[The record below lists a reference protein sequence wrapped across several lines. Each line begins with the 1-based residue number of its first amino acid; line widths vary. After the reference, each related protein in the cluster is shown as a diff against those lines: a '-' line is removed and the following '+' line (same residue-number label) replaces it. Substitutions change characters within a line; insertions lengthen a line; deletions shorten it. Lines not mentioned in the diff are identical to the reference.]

1 MCTSH
6 KVTRNVLKLVSTI
19 QNKDFRVF
27 KTLKVLS
34 EKNLRQKCITIK
46 VSNSRYHKSYYYWNL
61 YVIIVIIFPNTTD
74 FFSWIVQVR
83 GGGGGGGLFGL
94 TCVVSN

>member
-1 MCTSH
+1 M
-6 KVTRNVLKLVSTI
+6 STI

-83 GGGGGGGLFGL
+83 GGGGGLFGL

>member
-1 MCTSH
+1 M
-6 KVTRNVLKLVSTI
+6 RNVLKLLSTI

-61 YVIIVIIFPNTTD
+61 YVIIVIIFLILQT
-74 FFSWIVQVR
+74 FFHGLFRFR
-83 GGGGGGGLFGL
+83 GGGGGYLA
-94 TCVVSN
+94 